1 MIPNSALF
9 ILVLII
15 SVLVL
20 IEGLI
25 QFRAKEETG
34 KITG

>member
-15 SVLVL
+15 VVLVL

-25 QFRAKEETG
+25 QVRASEEAIKIKE
-34 KITG
+34 